1 MASIQVVVSGA
12 LGRMGR
18 TVCAAVVAETD
29 LVLAGGADPGV
40 SADPGAADSVPGL
53 PFCAA
58 GLEEALDTVE
68 AAGAPAGADR
78 RAVVDFTRPDS
89 VVSNVLTC
97 LRRGWPAVVGTTG
110 LDAEARA
117 LLAEESERTGT
128 PVLLAPNFAIGAV
141 LMMEFARQAAR
152 RLDACEV
159 IELHHEAKLDAPSGT
174 ARRTADLIEAE
185 WLSRGLDKDVPV
197 HSVRLP
203 GLVAHQEVIF
213 GGLGQTL
220 TIRHDS
226 VARESFMPGVVLG
239 IRGVTGLQG
248 LVVGLEN
255 IL

>member
-1 MASIQVVVSGA
+1 
-12 LGRMGR
+12 MGR
-18 TVCAAVVAETD
+18 AVCAAVLAEAD
-29 LVLAGGADPGV
+29 LVLVGGADPGV
-40 SADPGAADSVPGL
+40 SARSGSMDSVPGL

-58 GLEEALDTVE
+58 GLEEALDIVE
-68 AAGAPAGADR
+68 VAGAPADGDR
-78 RAVVDFTRPDS
+78 RVVVDFTRPDS
-89 VVSNVLTC
+89 VASNVLIC

-110 LDAEARA
+110 LDAEAFA
-117 LLAEESERTGT
+117 LLAKESERTGT
-128 PVLLAPNFAIGAV
+128 PVLVAPNFAIGAV

-152 RLDACEV
+152 HLDACEV
-159 IELHHEAKLDAPSGT
+159 VELHHEAKLDAPSGT

-185 WLSRGLDKDVPV
+185 WLIRGLGKGVPV

-226 VARESFMPGVVLG
+226 LARESFMPGVVLA